1 MHKPI
6 ENCYWVVP
14 GMFLAGEYP
23 RDMDEESS
31 RVKINALIHSGIT
44 VFIDLTDK
52 NDNLLPY
59 SFLLETAIH
68 LRFPIR
74 DTSIPDSPDV
84 TAAILDTIDHH
95 IEQGGMV
102 YISPLLG
109 RNRANRNDCRM
120 LVGTGMASQTKPP
133 LSDCVN
139 FGNTVSSQSIGCRLK
154 QRSRNSTSRAGRKRD
169 DFDADALPGMP
180 SRAGTRAPV
189 LCRRSPQGH
198 RKIRRKIPDNPRRPH
213 RHRRLPIIL
222 QP

>member
-6 ENCYWVVP
+6 DNCYWVVP

-59 SFLLETAIH
+59 SYLLETALH

-95 IEQGGMV
+95 IWKGGMV
-102 YISPLLG
+102 YLPLLG
-109 RNRANRNDCRM
+109 WNRANRHDCRM
-120 LVGTGMASQTKPP
+120 LADTEWLPR
-133 LSDCVN
+133 
-139 FGNTVSSQSIGCRLK
+139 QSR
-154 QRSRNSTSRAGRKRD
+154 
-169 DFDADALPGMP
+169 
-180 SRAGTRAPV
+180 
-189 LCRRSPQGH
+189 
-198 RKIRRKIPDNPRRPH
+198 PR
-213 RHRRLPIIL
+213 PIA
-222 QP
+222 